1 MSKTIALLSGKGGSG
16 KTTLSLCM
24 SNLLSSVNKKVLLI
38 DCDMSTNG
46 ATYFYESRLESD
58 GGKSVSTFSDIITG
72 RCFRENESIYAF
84 CPLAINDNFFF
95 IPSITSVDQYDYSI
109 GLKESVDREAIQ
121 KFCKWAKKEYDIV
134 LFDCQ
139 AGYSYFLPELL
150 TNMDTYLVVSETDA
164 ISSSALRVFH
174 VKIARYINQ
183 LKIYQVFNK
192 ASKEE
197 YEIYSKISGGTLFT
211 IIDTIEYNWQIRKDF
226 ALAQVPDFRSGNAR
240 FWQQICNLCEVL
252 FREDVYS
259 ACKEFKETILL
270 PTIEKELDIVEEEKI
285 FGARNRKSKIR
296 TLMTSIISIY
306 TSVIT
311 ILLFFLYFTRNK
323 FMSEDLLYSVALLCV
338 GGVALISAFST
349 MRQVLNLMKD
359 FRSDDSNYK
368 EKKEE
373 LLRMKEELNSSK
385 L

>member
-1 MSKTIALLSGKGGSG
+1 MSKIIALLSGKGGSG

-58 GGKSVSTFSDIITG
+58 GGKSITTFSDIITG
-72 RCFRENESIYAF
+72 KISNENEFIYAF
-84 CPLAINDNFFF
+84 YPLAINNNFFF
-95 IPSITSVDQYDYSI
+95 IPSITSVGQYDDSI
-109 GLKESVDREAIQ
+109 EKSGYVDGISVH
-121 KFCKWAKKEYDIV
+121 KFCRWVKKEYDIV

-139 AGYSYFLPELL
+139 AGYSYFLPALL
-150 TNMDTYLVVSETDA
+150 IDMDTYLVVSETDA

-174 VKIARYINQ
+174 VKIAKYINQ

-226 ALAQVPDFRSGNAR
+226 ALAQVPDFQSGNAR

-259 ACKEFKETILL
+259 ACNEFKEMVLL
-270 PTIEKELDIVEEEKI
+270 PTIEKELNILKEEKI
-285 FGARNRKSKIR
+285 FGVRNRKSKIK
-296 TLMTSIISIY
+296 TLMVSAISIY
-306 TSVIT
+306 ASVVVV
-311 ILLFFLYFTRNK
+311 LLSFLYF
-323 FMSEDLLYSVALLCV
+323 
-338 GGVALISAFST
+338 
-349 MRQVLNLMKD
+349 
-359 FRSDDSNYK
+359 
-368 EKKEE
+368 
-373 LLRMKEELNSSK
+373 
-385 L
+385 

>member
-1 MSKTIALLSGKGGSG
+1 MSKIIALLSGKGGSG

-24 SNLLSSVNKKVLLI
+24 STLLSSVNKKILLI

-46 ATYFYESRLESD
+46 ATYFYESSLESD
-58 GGKSVSTFSDIITG
+58 RGKSVTTFSDIIIG
-72 RCFRENESIYAF
+72 RCLENEGIHAF
-84 CPLAINDNFFF
+84 CPLAINNNFFF

-109 GLKESVDREAIQ
+109 ELKDSVNEESIQ
-121 KFCKWAKKEYDIV
+121 EFCRWAKKEYDIV

-226 ALAQVPDFRSGNAR
+226 ALAQVPNFQSGNAR
-240 FWQQICNLCEVL
+240 FWQQVCNLCEVL
-252 FREDVYS
+252 FRDDVYS
-259 ACKEFKETILL
+259 ACNEFKETILL
-270 PTIEKELDIVEEEKI
+270 PTIEKELDIIEEEEI
-285 FGARNRKSKIR
+285 FGARNRKSKVR
-296 TLMTSIISIY
+296 TLITSVISIY

-311 ILLFFLYFTRNK
+311 VLISFLYFTKNE
-323 FMSEDLLYSVALLCV
+323 FLSDSFLYSVVLLCI
-338 GGVALISAFST
+338 GGFTLISAFST

-373 LLRMKEELNSSK
+373 LLRMEEK
-385 L
+385 IKFF